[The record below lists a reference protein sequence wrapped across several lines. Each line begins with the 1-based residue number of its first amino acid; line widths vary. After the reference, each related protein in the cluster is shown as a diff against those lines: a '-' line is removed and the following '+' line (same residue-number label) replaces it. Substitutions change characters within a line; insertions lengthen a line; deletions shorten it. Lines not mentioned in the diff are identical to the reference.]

1 MRYNLNVTGKQ
12 FKLIRASIVNFQRSL
27 TLSEQGDFDE
37 LIDELDDCYLKLTLQ
52 QKEQLKIKID
62 KRWGKKKMNQFEAE
76 IKRRLKK
83 YHAQLAELENAFY
96 NHEIADKDYVVE
108 YEKIKAKIQLLE

>member
-37 LIDELDDCYLKLTLQ
+37 LIDELDDCYLKITLQ

-62 KRWGKKKMNQFEAE
+62 KKWGKKK
-76 IKRRLKK
+76 
-83 YHAQLAELENAFY
+83 
-96 NHEIADKDYVVE
+96 
-108 YEKIKAKIQLLE
+108 

>member
-27 TLSEQGDFDE
+27 TLSEQCDF
-37 LIDELDDCYLKLTLQ
+37 DELDDCYLKLTLQ

-62 KRWGKKKMNQFEAE
+62 KKWGRKK
-76 IKRRLKK
+76 
-83 YHAQLAELENAFY
+83 
-96 NHEIADKDYVVE
+96 
-108 YEKIKAKIQLLE
+108 

>member
-27 TLSEQGDFDE
+27 TISEQSDFDE

-52 QKEQLKIKID
+52 QKEQLKMKVD
-62 KRWGKKKMNQFEAE
+62 KKWGRKK
-76 IKRRLKK
+76 
-83 YHAQLAELENAFY
+83 
-96 NHEIADKDYVVE
+96 
-108 YEKIKAKIQLLE
+108 

>member
-62 KRWGKKKMNQFEAE
+62 KRWGKKNES
-76 IKRRLKK
+76 I
-83 YHAQLAELENAFY
+83 
-96 NHEIADKDYVVE
+96 
-108 YEKIKAKIQLLE
+108 

>member
-27 TLSEQGDFDE
+27 TLSEQGDFDQ

-62 KRWGKKKMNQFEAE
+62 KKWGKKKMNQFEVE

-83 YHAQLAELENAFY
+83 YHEQLAELENAFY

>member
-1 MRYNLNVTGKQ
+1 MRYNLNLTGKQ

-37 LIDELDDCYLKLTLQ
+37 LIDELDDCYLKITLQ

-62 KRWGKKKMNQFEAE
+62 KKWGKKK
-76 IKRRLKK
+76 
-83 YHAQLAELENAFY
+83 
-96 NHEIADKDYVVE
+96 
-108 YEKIKAKIQLLE
+108 

>member
-62 KRWGKKKMNQFEAE
+62 KRWGKKK
-76 IKRRLKK
+76 
-83 YHAQLAELENAFY
+83 
-96 NHEIADKDYVVE
+96 
-108 YEKIKAKIQLLE
+108 

>member
-12 FKLIRASIVNFQRSL
+12 FKLIRASIVKFQRSL

-62 KRWGKKKMNQFEAE
+62 KRWGKKK
-76 IKRRLKK
+76 
-83 YHAQLAELENAFY
+83 
-96 NHEIADKDYVVE
+96 
-108 YEKIKAKIQLLE
+108 

>member
-62 KRWGKKKMNQFEAE
+62 KRWSKKK
-76 IKRRLKK
+76 
-83 YHAQLAELENAFY
+83 
-96 NHEIADKDYVVE
+96 
-108 YEKIKAKIQLLE
+108 

>member
-37 LIDELDDCYLKLTLQ
+37 LIDELDDCYLKLTL
-52 QKEQLKIKID
+52 
-62 KRWGKKKMNQFEAE
+62 
-76 IKRRLKK
+76 
-83 YHAQLAELENAFY
+83 
-96 NHEIADKDYVVE
+96 
-108 YEKIKAKIQLLE
+108 

>member
-1 MRYNLNVTGKQ
+1 MRYNLNVSGKQ

-62 KRWGKKKMNQFEAE
+62 KKWGRKK
-76 IKRRLKK
+76 
-83 YHAQLAELENAFY
+83 
-96 NHEIADKDYVVE
+96 
-108 YEKIKAKIQLLE
+108 

>member
-27 TLSEQGDFDE
+27 TISEQGDFDE

-62 KRWGKKKMNQFEAE
+62 KRWGKKK
-76 IKRRLKK
+76 
-83 YHAQLAELENAFY
+83 
-96 NHEIADKDYVVE
+96 
-108 YEKIKAKIQLLE
+108 

>member
-27 TLSEQGDFDE
+27 TLSEHGDFDE

-62 KRWGKKKMNQFEAE
+62 KKWGKKK
-76 IKRRLKK
+76 
-83 YHAQLAELENAFY
+83 
-96 NHEIADKDYVVE
+96 
-108 YEKIKAKIQLLE
+108 